1 MRKVLGPD
9 FFNRPT
15 LTVARDLLG
24 KYLVRETKGEEI
36 ALMINECEAYDGPE
50 DLAAH
55 SRRGKTAR
63 TQALFGPAG
72 HWYVYFVYGMHEMLN
87 IVTKKDGAGILIR
100 GAGHLDGP
108 AKITKALKIDR
119 SFYGKPAI
127 KPSGLWLED
136 RGVIVNPRD
145 IQKTPRIGVAY
156 AGEWAHKPYRF
167 VLKKQKGENRSPRP

>member
-1 MRKVLGPD
+1 MRKILGPT

-24 KYLVRETKGEEI
+24 KYLVREIDGQEV
-36 ALMINECEAYDGPE
+36 ALMLTEVEAYDGPR

-55 SRRGKTAR
+55 SSRGRTAR
-63 TQALFGPAG
+63 TEALFGPPG

-119 SFYGKPAI
+119 SLYGKPAA
-127 KPSGLWLED
+127 KATGLWLED
-136 RGVIVNPRD
+136 RGVVIRPSEIERG
-145 IQKTPRIGVAY
+145 PRIGVDY
-156 AGEWAHKPYRF
+156 AGLWAMKPYRF
-167 VLKKQKGENRSPRP
+167 VLRQEQV